1 MKYLYFF
8 FLTTTML
15 YAADQK
21 PYRVYL
27 RPGVILT
34 KISDKKEFKTTEGIY
49 ANVLETSP
57 TRRERFIVFDKLGKA
72 RYTTEAESI
81 TEIADEIQIL
91 PKVDANITY
100 PAPLSHQSDDKFA
113 LIDTN
118 FNLHL
123 ESYSMTAFNSLYES
137 SPSSV
142 IAPRV
147 EVRTLYNSDLP
158 VNFGIVFNYQ
168 NINFKS
174 TDNGDV
180 NFTIFSFGPQIERI
194 IYTEEILSLSALLG
208 GELAPV
214 YQAVNGEFKEKYQAM
229 LFDIGLE
236 ATWDTRFGKWSLG
249 SHFRHH
255 QLTLSETNRENIN
268 PVPESMT
275 TNSIGVMAGYKYE
288 WNL

>member
-1 MKYLYFF
+1 MKKLLFF
-8 FLTTTML
+8 FLTATTL
-15 YAADQK
+15 HAADQK
-21 PYRVYL
+21 PYRVFL
-27 RPGVILT
+27 KPGVILT
-34 KISDKKEFKTTEGIY
+34 KISDKKEFKTSKGIY
-49 ANVLETSP
+49 AHVLETGP
-57 TRRERFIVFDKLGKA
+57 DRRERFIVFDKLGKA
-72 RYTTEAESI
+72 RYTTEAKNI

-91 PKVDANITY
+91 PKLDASISY
-100 PAPLSHQSDDKFA
+100 PAPMSHEGDDKFA
-113 LIDTN
+113 LLDTN

-123 ESYSMTAFNSLYES
+123 ESYNMTAFNSIYES
-137 SPSSV
+137 STSSV

-147 EVRTLYNSDLP
+147 ELRTLYNSDLP

-194 IYTEEILSLSALLG
+194 IYTEEILSISAVLG
-208 GELAPV
+208 GEFAPV
-214 YQAVNGEFKEKYQAM
+214 YQAVNGEFKEKYKAM

-236 ATWDTRFGKWSLG
+236 STWDTQFGKWSLG
-249 SHFRHH
+249 THFRHH
-255 QLTLSETNRENIN
+255 DLALSETNRENIN
-268 PVPESMT
+268 PVPESIT